1 MQIEIVFYLLITA
14 VCGTAAICLM
24 AGHAIGYRKAEKY
37 WMSRIAR
44 KAQISSAYG
53 KPVPMPNQDGKRIK

>member
-1 MQIEIVFYLLITA
+1 
-14 VCGTAAICLM
+14 M